1 MKPIH
6 QLIRLLQQKLHLNVN
21 HVNREIKY
29 GSSIPLAIKKR
40 FEIDLISIEG
50 IEVAVL
56 SSDELNTKGLQK
68 HLELFEK
75 ALQLPLLLNISK
87 GNGSLQKFLMEKN
100 IPFVMGEDAVYMPR
114 FLIWIKDLSGKP
126 KFHPANG
133 KKLSKLAQMVIIRML
148 MSQKK
153 DIDINAIV
161 EIFNVSMMSASRVL
175 NELFALKLLN
185 VEKSGR
191 EKIYHLAQPIPADKL
206 LALMDSPKRG
216 VVFVKKS
223 VLSKMEGLM
232 SASFHALS
240 HYSDLASMNDEYAM
254 KKSRFDTGIETYSE
268 AYDDD
273 YVKVELW
280 KYDPSVLDETHRGIV
295 DPISLYLSM
304 KDDRAAMDDIRV
316 ENAIESLHERIK
328 EVCSG

>member
-1 MKPIH
+1 MKPID
-6 QLIRLLQQKLHLNVN
+6 QLIFLLQQKLHLNVN
-21 HVNREIKY
+21 HVKREVRY

-40 FEIDLISIEG
+40 FDVDVISIEG

-75 ALQLPLLLNISK
+75 ALQLPLLLNIAE

-114 FLIWIKDLSGKP
+114 FLIWIKDLSGKSTL
-126 KFHPANG
+126 HPSVG

-148 MSQKK
+148 ISQKK

-175 NELFALKLLN
+175 NELHALKLLN
-185 VEKSGR
+185 LEKRGR
-191 EKIYHLAQPIPADKL
+191 EKTYHLAQPISVDKL
-206 LALMDSPKRG
+206 FALMDSPKRG
-216 VVFVKKS
+216 IVFVKKS
-223 VLSKMEGLM
+223 ILSKMDGLM
-232 SASFHALS
+232 AASFHALS
-240 HYSDLASMNDEYAM
+240 HYSDLASMNHEYAIE
-254 KKSRFDTGIETYSE
+254 KSRFDTTIETFSE

-280 KYDPSVLDETHRGIV
+280 KYDPRIVNAGNGQMV
-295 DPISLYLSM
+295 DPISLYLSI
-304 KDDRAAMDDIRV
+304 KDDRAATEDIRV
-316 ENAIESLHERIK
+316 QNAIESLHERIK